1 MEKPTKTAG
10 ELLGARRA
18 VYLVRPGD
26 TVLSA
31 LEALAEHEVGA
42 LLVCDGER
50 MVGIISER
58 DYARKVERL
67 GRTARDTKVRDI
79 MSTDV
84 LYVAPGHTVD
94 HCMKLMK
101 QNRVRH
107 LPVIEN
113 NRIVGMLSLR
123 DVLEEVITEDEHLIR
138 DLEQERLTMTTST
151 GSY

>member
-1 MEKPTKTAG
+1 MEKPTKSAG

-18 VYLVRPGD
+18 VYLVRPDD

-31 LEALAEHEVGA
+31 IEALAEREVGA
-42 LLVCDGER
+42 LVVCDGER
-50 MVGIISER
+50 MVGIVSER

-67 GRTARDTKVRDI
+67 GRTAKDTKVRDI
-79 MSTDV
+79 MTADV
-84 LYVAPGHTVD
+84 LYVAPKDTVD

-113 NRIVGMLSLR
+113 SRIVGVLSLR
-123 DVLEEVITEDEHLIR
+123 DVLQEVITEEEHLIR
-138 DLEQERLTMTTST
+138 DLEQERLVMTTNT
-151 GSY
+151 GTY